1 MNIQPHACP
10 ERSDAQCRRV
20 EGCTRRDFL
29 KIGALGLGGLAL
41 PDLFAA
47 QEAKAKNCI
56 LIWLQGGPSHL
67 DLFDLKP
74 DAPIEIRG
82 EFKPAKSIDGVRI
95 SEHLPKIAARM
106 KKLALIR
113 SLTSPEGNHDRAT
126 HYLLTGHRPSPAV
139 AYPSMGA
146 VCAKEFGV
154 GKELPAHVALP
165 KAPEYADAGHLG
177 AAYNPY
183 EPAPL
188 PSISFDRLRRR
199 EAMVKKLDALSDAVG
214 TTPARDSFTDQAY
227 SILTSAKARDAF
239 DLSKEK
245 ANDYG
250 AHELGRGCLLARRLI
265 EAGTRFVTVTDNG
278 WDTHDNVFKR
288 LRDGFPGKLPGLD
301 TAFAA
306 LIDDLDRRGLL
317 KETLV
322 VVMGEFGR
330 TPKINS
336 AGGRDHWPR
345 VNSILLAGGGVRP
358 NVVGTSDAFG
368 ELPDE
373 RPVQVEDLVATIY
386 TLLGVNPARKLLSP
400 GGRPL
405 PIVDGGEVIQEIT

>member
-1 MNIQPHACP
+1 MEIHGHARP
-10 ERSDAQCRRV
+10 ERSNAKRCGV
-20 EGCTRRDFL
+20 EGCTRRDIL
-29 KIGALGLGGLAL
+29 KIGALGIGSLAL
-41 PDLFAA
+41 PDLLAA
-47 QEAKAKNCI
+47 QGAKAKNCI

-82 EFKPAKSIDGVRI
+82 EFKTAKSIDGVRI
-95 SEHLPKIAARM
+95 SEHLPRIAARM

-154 GKELPAHVALP
+154 GRELPSNIALP
-165 KAPEYADAGHLG
+165 RAPEYADAGHLG
-177 AAYNPY
+177 AAFNPY

-199 EAMVKKLDALSDAVG
+199 EAMVKKLDELSDAVEK
-214 TTPARDSFTDQAY
+214 TPARDSFYDQAF
-227 SILTSAKARDAF
+227 SILLSDKARTAF

-250 AHELGRGCLLARRLI
+250 HHELGRSCLLARRLI

-278 WDTHDNVFKR
+278 WDTHDNIFKR

-301 TAFAA
+301 QAYGA
-306 LIDDLDRRGLL
+306 LIDDLDQRGLL

-322 VVMGEFGR
+322 VLMGEFGR
-330 TPKINS
+330 TPKLNS

-345 VNSILLAGGGVRP
+345 INSVVLAGGGVRP

-373 RPVQVEDLVATIY
+373 RPVQVEDLIATIY
-386 TLLGVNPARKLLSP
+386 SLLGIDPSKKLSSP

-405 PIVDGGEVIQEIT
+405 PIVDGGDVIKEIV